1 MGNQKASLVAESSA
15 ATRRKGHSS
24 ATRIVAAA
32 VVGTAVAAAL
42 YVLSRHDYLLFHSL
56 VEAFSIVIAF
66 AIFAIAWNSRK
77 IVENSYLLFVG
88 LAFLAVVPIDL
99 LHTLS
104 YKGMGVFPGYDANLA
119 TQLWVAGRYVLSLSL
134 LVAPLFL
141 DRKLHVRL
149 AIAAFLAADI
159 GVFVTIFWKGFPAAY
174 VTGSGLTPFKIASE
188 YAVSLVLLGGIGLLW
203 RKRGGLSHGFVRLMI
218 AAMAT
223 TIASEMAFTLYT
235 DVYGVANM
243 IGHLLKVVSFY
254 LVYKAL
260 IETAL
265 IKPYDLLFRDLKRKE
280 AGLEERA
287 AELAGAND
295 RLVQEVAER
304 KKAEAVIIGQEKR
317 FRETLENMLEG
328 CQIVGFDWRYLY
340 VNDAIARHGR
350 RPKEELLGHTM
361 MEAYP
366 GIESTEMFARLK
378 QSMNDRRPLRME
390 NEFRYPD
397 GERAWFELSVQP
409 VPEGIFILSLDI
421 SERKEAER
429 IKDEFIGMVSHELKT
444 PLTVIVGAL
453 STAASGAIPEDDVR
467 QLIEDAAAEAD
478 ELASMID
485 NLLELSRQQA
495 SRLVLKTDPI
505 NLAELSHSVVK
516 KLSAKS
522 SAHSLV
528 VDVAGELPPLRADR
542 VRVERILYNLL
553 DNAIK
558 YSPEGGEIRLA
569 ARRDD
574 GHVLVSVT
582 DHGIGMREEDKARLF
597 QSFERLDTGKTGI
610 QGTGL
615 GLRVCRI
622 LVEAHGGRI
631 WVSSE
636 PGKGSTFS
644 FTLPVEAKSTPS

>member
-1 MGNQKASLVAESSA
+1 MADQKASIVTASSVQA
-15 ATRRKGHSS
+15 PPKGH
-24 ATRIVAAA
+24 RIVRRVAA
-32 VVGTAVAAAL
+32 TAVAGAAVATAL
-42 YVLSRHDYLLFHSL
+42 YVLSRNDYLLFHSL

-88 LAFLAVVPIDL
+88 LAFLAVLPIDL
-99 LHTLS
+99 LHTLA
-104 YKGMGVFPGYDANLA
+104 YKGMGVFPGYDANLP
-119 TQLWVAGRYVLSLSL
+119 TQLWVAGRYLLSVSL
-134 LVAPLFL
+134 LFAPLFL
-141 DRKLHVRL
+141 GHKLHVRL
-149 AIAAFLAADI
+149 AIATFLAADI
-159 GVFVTIFWKGFPAAY
+159 AVFVTIFWKGFPVAY
-174 VTGSGLTPFKIASE
+174 VTGSGLTPFKVASE

-203 RKRGGLSHGFVRLMI
+203 RKRGGLTPGFVGLMI
-218 AAMAT
+218 GAMAT

-235 DVYGVANM
+235 DVYGVANA

-265 IKPYDLLFRDLKRKE
+265 ITPYDLLFRDLKQKE
-280 AGLEERA
+280 TGLEEQA
-287 AELAGAND
+287 AELTRTNS

-304 KKAEAVIIGQEKR
+304 KKAEALILGHEKR

-328 CQIVGFDWRYLY
+328 CLIVGFDWRYLY
-340 VNDAIARHGR
+340 VNDAIAKHGR

-378 QSMNDRRPLRME
+378 QCMNDRRPLRME
-390 NEFRYPD
+390 SEFRYPD
-397 GERAWFELSVQP
+397 GDRAWFELSVQP
-409 VPEGIFILSLDI
+409 VPEGIFVLSLDI

-453 STAASGAIPEDDVR
+453 STAASGAIPEQDVR

-478 ELASMID
+478 ELANMID

-495 SRLVLKTDPI
+495 DRLVLKTDPI
-505 NLAELSHSVVK
+505 DVAESAHNVVK

-522 SAHSLV
+522 GAHRLV
-528 VDVAGELPPLRADR
+528 LDVAEELPPLRADR
-542 VRVERILYNLL
+542 VRVERVLYNLV

-558 YSPEGGEIRLA
+558 YSPDGGEVRVA
-569 ARRDD
+569 ARLDD
-574 GHVLVSVT
+574 GHILVSVT
-582 DHGIGMREEDKARLF
+582 DHGIGMKAEDQARLF
-597 QSFERLDTGKTGI
+597 QSFERLATDRTSI

-644 FTLPVEAKSTPS
+644 FTLPVESKSPAS